1 MKITTLDTGLDY
13 IEFLLLQPSVV
24 RSLSEQANYGAVV
37 PDNCKAVV
45 ACHVFRAAFQADDP
59 NDPEVIHQDIYARGF
74 AYCVGEDQFCIVK
87 GMKIAL
93 EEVAKQFRAIKAESP
108 WTKVIESRLKD
119 AFIGEQLA
127 VIKANDDVKRRLN
140 FDPYRIDPVRPK
152 DWQKRP
158 KVSHLQVL

>member
-1 MKITTLDTGLDY
+1 MKVTTLDTGLDY

-45 ACHVFRAAFQADDP
+45 ACHVFREAVREDIDGTEL
-59 NDPEVIHQDIYARGF
+59 NQDIYARGF